1 MKQAESKMK
10 MTTPLNEHKLA
21 KNIFVRWMCIF
32 LAWLCLIL
40 GTIGLVVPGLPAF
53 DFYFLAAV
61 FAAKGSKRMHA
72 WIVNNRAIAPILEQ
86 WQKERK
92 LPRKVKIFSLVSMS
106 IAACILIFTVPHPW
120 AVAVIILIMLMVQLW
135 MWLKA

>member
-1 MKQAESKMK
+1 MEQI
-10 MTTPLNEHKLA
+10 KLA

-72 WIVNNRAIAPILEQ
+72 WIVNNRVIAPILEQ

>member
-10 MTTPLNEHKLA
+10 MTAPLNEHKLA
-21 KNIFVRWMCIF
+21 KNVFVRWLCIF

-72 WIVNNRAIAPILEQ
+72 WIVNNRVIAPILEQ

-92 LPRKVKIFSLVSMS
+92 LPLKVKIFSLVSMS